1 MAPRATWKGYLKLSL
16 VSCPVRLHNAT
27 TTVNR
32 ISFNWLH
39 KDTHNRVQMKPSD
52 PELGQVERS
61 ELVKGYEFEKDQ
73 YIVVGDED
81 LEKIQIESTET
92 ITIEEFVD
100 ADDVDPIFLDSPY
113 FLAPDGPVAD
123 ETFRVIHK
131 AMGGKNKAALGR
143 VVLSG
148 RERRVIITLRGN
160 GLMLTTLRVA
170 AEVRRHEEYFSDI
183 TDGDLDDEALKL
195 AELIISQ
202 NEGAWDSSEFED
214 QYQKEL
220 LEIVMAK
227 IKGTKPVITKAPE
240 RGKVINLMDALKQSI
255 DDGGLKKPPAK
266 SKRRKAAPAKKSAA
280 AKTSTKAS
288 EKKAATKAA

>member
-27 TTVNR
+27 STLNR

-39 KDTHNRVQMKPSD
+39 KDTNNRVQMRPYD

-73 YIVVGDED
+73 YVVIDDED
-81 LEKIQIESTET
+81 LDKIQIESTKT

-100 ADDVDPIFLDSPY
+100 ADDVDPMFLDSPY
-113 FLAPDGPVAD
+113 YLAPDGPIAD

-131 AMGGKNKAALGR
+131 AMGAQNKAALGR

-148 RERRVIITLRGN
+148 RDWRVIISVRDN
-160 GLMLTTLRVA
+160 GMVLTTLRVA
-170 AEVRRHEEYFSDI
+170 SEVRRAEEYFSDI
-183 TDGDLDDEALKL
+183 TDGNLDGEALKL
-195 AELIISQ
+195 AELIISK
-202 NEGAWDSSEFED
+202 NEGTWDSSEFED

-220 LEIVMAK
+220 LEIVKAK

-240 RGKVINLMDALKQSI
+240 RGKVINLMDALKQSL
-255 DDGGLKKPPAK
+255 DEGGLKKPPAK
-266 SKRRKAAPAKKSAA
+266 SKRRQPAADKKSTPAKAN
-280 AKTSTKAS
+280 AKRR
-288 EKKAATKAA
+288 ATKAA

>member
-39 KDTHNRVQMKPSD
+39 KDTSNRVQMKPYD

-61 ELVKGYEFEKDQ
+61 DLVRGYEFEKDR
-73 YIVVGDED
+73 YVVVDAED
-81 LEKIQIESTET
+81 LEKIQIESTRT

-100 ADDVDPIFLDSPY
+100 AADVDPMFLDSPY
-113 FLAPDGPVAD
+113 YLAPDGPIAD
-123 ETFRVIHK
+123 ETFRVIRE
-131 AMGGKNKAALGR
+131 AMQARGKAALGR

-148 RERRVIITLRGN
+148 RERRVIITARGA
-160 GLMLTTLRVA
+160 GLLLTTLRVA
-170 AEVRRHEEYFSDI
+170 SEVRAQDEYFADI
-183 TDGDLDDEALKL
+183 AEGNLDAEALKL

-202 NEGAWDSSEFED
+202 NEGRWDSSAFED

-220 LEIVMAK
+220 LEIVKAK
-227 IKGTKPVITKAPE
+227 IKGTKPVVTKAPD
-240 RGKVINLMDALKQSI
+240 RGKVVNLMDALKQSL
-255 DDGGLKKPPAK
+255 DEGSLKKPPAR
-266 SKRRKAAPAKKSAA
+266 STRRKAAPGGR
-280 AKTSTKAS
+280 KAPA
-288 EKKAATKAA
+288 KAARKRATRAA

>member
-27 TTVNR
+27 TTVNK

-39 KDTHNRVQMKPSD
+39 KDTNNRVQMKPYD

-73 YIVVGDED
+73 YVVVDEED
-81 LEKIQIESTET
+81 LEKIQIESTKT

-131 AMGGKNKAALGR
+131 AMREQNKAALGR
-143 VVLSG
+143 VVLSS
-148 RERRVIITLRGN
+148 RERRVIITVRDN

-170 AEVRRHEEYFSDI
+170 SEVRQHNEYFSDI
-183 TDGDLDDEALKL
+183 DDGDLDEQALKL

-202 NEGAWDSSEFED
+202 NEGTWDSSEFED

-220 LEIVMAK
+220 LEIVKAK

-240 RGKVINLMDALKQSI
+240 RGKVINLMDALKQSL
-255 DDGGLKKPPAK
+255 DEGGLKKPPAK
-266 SKRRKAAPAKKSAA
+266 SKRRKAAPAAKKRET
-280 AKTSTKAS
+280 AKTTA
-288 EKKAATKAA
+288 KKKKATKAA

>member
-27 TTVNR
+27 TTVNK

-39 KDTHNRVQMKPSD
+39 KDTNNRVQMKPYD

-73 YIVVGDED
+73 YVVVDEED
-81 LEKIQIESTET
+81 LEKIQIESTKT

-131 AMGGKNKAALGR
+131 AMREQNKAALGR
-143 VVLSG
+143 VVLSS
-148 RERRVIITLRGN
+148 RERRVIITVRDS

-170 AEVRRHEEYFSDI
+170 SEVRQHNEYFSDI
-183 TDGDLDDEALKL
+183 DDGDLDEQALKL

-202 NEGAWDSSEFED
+202 NEGTWDSSEFED

-220 LEIVMAK
+220 LEIVKAK

-240 RGKVINLMDALKQSI
+240 RGKVINLMDALKQSL
-255 DDGGLKKPPAK
+255 DEGGLKKPPAK
-266 SKRRKAAPAKKSAA
+266 SKRRKAAPAAKKRET
-280 AKTSTKAS
+280 AKTTA
-288 EKKAATKAA
+288 KKKKATKAA

>member
-27 TTVNR
+27 TAVNK

-39 KDTHNRVQMKPSD
+39 KNTNNRVQMKPYD

-61 ELVKGYEFEKDQ
+61 DLVKGYEFEKDQ
-73 YIVVGDED
+73 YVVVDEED
-81 LEKIQIESTET
+81 LKKIQIESTKT

-100 ADDVDPIFLDSPY
+100 ADDVDPMFLDSPY
-113 FLAPDGPVAD
+113 YLAPDGPVAD

-131 AMGGKNKAALGR
+131 AMRAQNKAALGR

-148 RERRVIITLRGN
+148 RERRVIITVRDRG
-160 GLMLTTLRVA
+160 LVLTTLRVA
-170 AEVRRHEEYFSDI
+170 SEVRKHDEYFNDI
-183 TDGDLDDEALKL
+183 ANGDLDEEALKL

-202 NEGAWDSSEFED
+202 NEGMWDSSAFED

-220 LEIVMAK
+220 LEIVKAK
-227 IKGTKPVITKAPE
+227 IKGTKPVISKAPE
-240 RGKVINLMDALKQSI
+240 RGKVINLMDALKQSL
-255 DDGGLKKPPAK
+255 DEGGLKKPPAR
-266 SKRRKAAPAKKSAA
+266 STRRKAASAKKKAPARKHTTRAA
-280 AKTSTKAS
+280 
-288 EKKAATKAA
+288 

>member
-39 KDTHNRVQMKPSD
+39 KDTNNRVQMKPYD

-61 ELVKGYEFEKDQ
+61 DLVRGYEFEKDR
-73 YIVVGDED
+73 YVVVDAED
-81 LEKIQIESTET
+81 LEQIQIESTKT

-100 ADDVDPIFLDSPY
+100 AADVDPMFLDSPY
-113 FLAPDGPVAD
+113 YLAPDGPIAD
-123 ETFRVIHK
+123 ETFRVIHR
-131 AMGGKNKAALGR
+131 AMLARGKAAVGR

-148 RERRVIITLRGN
+148 RERRVIITARGP
-160 GLMLTTLRVA
+160 GLLLTTLRVA
-170 AEVRRHEEYFSDI
+170 SEVRTQDEYFADI
-183 TDGDLDDEALKL
+183 AEGDLDAEALKL

-202 NEGAWDSSEFED
+202 NEGTWDSSAFED

-220 LEIVMAK
+220 LEIVKAK

-240 RGKVINLMDALKQSI
+240 RGKVINLMDALKQSL
-255 DDGGLKKPPAK
+255 DEGGLKKPPAP
-266 SKRRKAAPAKKSAA
+266 SKRRKAAPGGR
-280 AKTSTKAS
+280 KAPA
-288 EKKAATKAA
+288 KAARKRATRAA

>member
-39 KDTHNRVQMKPSD
+39 KDTNNRVQMKPYD
-52 PELGQVERS
+52 PELGQVDRS
-61 ELVKGYEFEKDQ
+61 DLVRGYEFEKDR
-73 YIVVGDED
+73 YVVVDAED
-81 LEKIQIESTET
+81 LEQIQIESTKT

-100 ADDVDPIFLDSPY
+100 AADVDPMFLDSPY
-113 FLAPDGPVAD
+113 YVAPDGPIAD
-123 ETFRVIHK
+123 ETFRVIHR
-131 AMGGKNKAALGR
+131 AMQARGKAAVGR

-148 RERRVIITLRGN
+148 RERRVIITARGP
-160 GLMLTTLRVA
+160 GLLLTTLRVA
-170 AEVRRHEEYFSDI
+170 SEVRTQDEYFADI
-183 TDGDLDDEALKL
+183 AEGDLDAEALKL

-202 NEGAWDSSEFED
+202 NEGTWDSSAFED

-220 LEIVMAK
+220 LEIVKAK

-240 RGKVINLMDALKQSI
+240 RGKVINLMDALKQSL
-255 DDGGLKKPPAK
+255 DEGGLKKPPAP
-266 SKRRKAAPAKKSAA
+266 SKRRKATPGGRKAPAKAA
-280 AKTSTKAS
+280 RKRATR
-288 EKKAATKAA
+288 AA

>member
-27 TTVNR
+27 STFNR

-39 KDTHNRVQMKPSD
+39 KDTNNRVQMKPYD

-61 ELVKGYEFEKDQ
+61 DLVKGYEFEKDQ
-73 YIVVGDED
+73 YIVVDDED
-81 LEKIQIESTET
+81 LEKIQIESTKM

-131 AMGGKNKAALGR
+131 AMRGQNKAALGR
-143 VVLSG
+143 VVLSS

-170 AEVRRHEEYFSDI
+170 SEVRQHEEYFSDI
-183 TDGDLDDEALKL
+183 GDGDLDDEALKL

-202 NEGAWDSSEFED
+202 NEGTWDSSEFED

-220 LEIVMAK
+220 LEIVKAK

-240 RGKVINLMDALKQSI
+240 RGKVINLMDALKQSL

-266 SKRRKAAPAKKSAA
+266 SKRRKAEPAKKRAT
-280 AKTSTKAS
+280 AKTSA
-288 EKKAATKAA
+288 KKKATKAA